1 MMDWFNSLETRD
13 RRAVIVAVVA
23 LVLAAFYFL
32 FLGPQ
37 IESRRTLSADI
48 ERHRENLSWM
58 LGAAAEVNVLQA
70 GDAQVGTRPAG
81 KSLLGLVDRTARSAS
96 LSQAITRMEPQGKQ
110 RVRLWLTEAEFDKV
124 VSWLGQL
131 RKQHGMQVSSLDLE
145 RGKAPGRVGGR
156 LALGYGG
163 GR

>member
-13 RRAVIVAVVA
+13 RRAVIAAAVA
-23 LVLAAFYFL
+23 LVVAAFYFL

-37 IESRRTLSADI
+37 LESRRTLSEAI
-48 ERHRENLSWM
+48 ERQREDLAWM
-58 LGAAAEVNVLQA
+58 QGAAAEVSA
-70 GDAQVGTRPAG
+70 FQVGSASAVTRRAG

-96 LSQAITRMEPQGKQ
+96 LSQAITRMEPQGKE
-110 RVRLWLTEAEFDKV
+110 RVRLWLTEADFDKL
-124 VSWLGQL
+124 VSWLAQL

-156 LALGYGG
+156 LALGYGA

>member
-13 RRAVIVAVVA
+13 RRAVIAAVVA
-23 LVLAAFYFL
+23 LVVAAFYFL

-37 IESRRTLSADI
+37 IESRRTLSQDI
-48 ERHRENLSWM
+48 ERQRESLAWM

-70 GDAQVGTRPAG
+70 DDAQVITRRAG